1 MGASGLWAGA
11 GAEGQMAE
19 RREQRESEALLAA
32 SQASLKQ
39 RKQRAEKLSQAG
51 THSTRQ
57 NSGCAQPCTH
67 GPGPAQPPARSV
79 LHWGKRNLAPHRAC
93 DAPKH
98 PPSAFPLA
106 QPAPVG
112 QSRVSAPSRG
122 TMGFSRAVPA
132 CGSTDM
138 TACPGDHGGC
148 TPALGWGST
157 ISPLRSCEEP
167 HRCRSPGKFPAI
179 PASHCTSAS

>member
-1 MGASGLWAGA
+1 
-11 GAEGQMAE
+11 MAE
-19 RREQRESEALLAA
+19 RREQRESEALSAA

-57 NSGCAQPCTH
+57 KSGCAQPCTH

-79 LHWGKRNLAPHRAC
+79 LHWGKRNLAPDRAC
-93 DAPKH
+93 DAPKTH
-98 PPSAFPLA
+98 P
-106 QPAPVG
+106 V
-112 QSRVSAPSRG
+112 PSRWL
-122 TMGFSRAVPA
+122 SRLPWAKAEFLPLLVGPWASPA
-132 CGSTDM
+132 LSLPAWCGSTDM